1 MQGSQGDPALRITWA
16 RDILFLIKHS
26 INGGKTSM
34 DHAVEL
40 VFIRNLEL
48 RHLIEDA
55 IPIVLQIAS

>member
-1 MQGSQGDPALRITWA
+1 
-16 RDILFLIKHS
+16 
-26 INGGKTSM
+26 M